1 MSTSL
6 RVLVTRPAQQA
17 ADWVARLRDAGVD
30 AAALPLI
37 AIEDAPDAAA
47 VQSAWAGL
55 ASMRLVVFVSPNAA
69 ERFVAAQPAGTA
81 WPPGTRA
88 AAVGPG
94 TSRVL
99 RAFGLGQSQIV
110 EPASD
115 APQFDS
121 EALWAQ
127 LRTTDW
133 QGARVLV
140 VRGDGGRE
148 WLADTLRAAGAEV
161 GAVCAYRRAP
171 PRLDAAQRA
180 LLAAAQAEPRAHLW
194 FFSSSEAIDNLD
206 ALVGPGADWS
216 HARALATHPRITAR
230 AQRSGFRHVAP
241 SRPDLES
248 VRACIQSLRD
258 RHPFQP

>member
-1 MSTSL
+1 VSTSL

-17 ADWVARLRDAGVD
+17 ADWVARLRETGVD

-37 AIEDAPDAAA
+37 AIEAAPDAAA
-47 VQSAWAGL
+47 VRGTWADL
-55 ASMRLVVFVSPNAA
+55 ASMQLVVFVSPNAA
-69 ERFVAAQPAGTA
+69 ERFIAARPAGAT
-81 WPPGTRA
+81 WPAGSRA
-88 AAVGPG
+88 ATVGPG

-99 RAFGLGQSQIV
+99 RAFGLDESLIV

-127 LRTTDW
+127 LRATDW
-133 QGARVLV
+133 RGAHVLI

-148 WLADTLRAAGAEV
+148 WLADALRAGGAEV
-161 GAVCAYRRAP
+161 SAVCAYRRAA
-171 PRLDAAQRA
+171 PRLDAAQSA
-180 LLAAAQAEPRAHLW
+180 LLAAARAEPRAHLW

-206 ALVGPGADWS
+206 VLVGPGADWS
-216 HARALATHPRITAR
+216 HARALATHPRIAAR
-230 AQRSGFRHVAP
+230 AQRSGFGSVEP

-258 RHPFQP
+258 RHPDSL